1 MEITSSRKVTTFE
14 MEGSRSGGG
23 GMSVTRSSRTVQ
35 GGGGGGEMIIE
46 KSSKTIQGGSGVSEG
61 SASVTKV
68 ANNKKVIL
76 ELLLNVLVM

>member
-23 GMSVTRSSRTVQ
+23 GTSVTRSSRTVQ
-35 GGGGGGEMIIE
+35 GGGGGGGEMIIE
-46 KSSKTIQGGSGVSEG
+46 HSSKTMQGGSGVSEG

-68 ANNKKVIL
+68 ANNKKVIQ
-76 ELLLNVLVM
+76 ELLL

>member
-1 MEITSSRKVTTFE
+1 
-14 MEGSRSGGG
+14 
-23 GMSVTRSSRTVQ
+23 
-35 GGGGGGEMIIE
+35 MIIE

-68 ANNKKVIL
+68 TNNKKVIQ